1 MTKNWILHK
10 NVLITGTSS
19 GIGFELAKLLS
30 SECFCNVFG
39 CGRNLE
45 KLERSKKIIDEEIE
59 KYHEKLSMKNKQKH
73 EKGTYEFLQTD
84 VSSFE
89 KFSELKQK
97 LDEVGFRVD
106 VVICNAGIMPAFERF
121 ETQSVETAK
130 KVFETNFFSQVY
142 AYKLFCED
150 LKQNHGAFFSISSS
164 SALCPVVG
172 EALYSASKSAIKNF
186 IESIRVEHRKDF
198 LVGIVFPGYVDT
210 DLFRE
215 QQNLS
220 RLVKSFSMKSEK
232 MARKIVRRIQKRKR
246 RSVIG
251 FDAKLMNGMYKFFP
265 KTTPGTIANVLASV
279 HDPMF
284 DKVFENNQREK
295 KKK

>member
-1 MTKNWILHK
+1 MTKKWILHK

-19 GIGFELAKLLS
+19 GIGFEIAKLLS
-30 SECFCNVFG
+30 TKYFCNVFG

-45 KLERSKKIIDEEIE
+45 KLERSKKLIDDEIE
-59 KYHEKLSMKNKQKH
+59 KHHEKMSSKEKMKH
-73 EKGTYEFLQTD
+73 AKGTYDFLQTD

-89 KFSELKQK
+89 KFSSFKDELDKK
-97 LDEVGFRVD
+97 GFKTD
-106 VVICNAGIMPAFERF
+106 IVICNAGIMPAFERF

-150 LKQNHGAFFSISSS
+150 LKKNHGAFFSISSS

-172 EALYSASKSAIKNF
+172 EALYCSSKSAIKNF
-186 IESIRVEHRKDF
+186 IESIRVEHKKDF
-198 LVGIVFPGYVDT
+198 FVGIIFPGYVDT

-220 RLVKSFSMKSEK
+220 KLVKSISMKPEK
-232 MARKIVRRIQKRKR
+232 MAIKIVRKIQKRKR

-251 FDAKLMNGMYKFFP
+251 VDAKLMNLMYKFFP
-265 KTTPGTIANVLASV
+265 KTSPGTIGSVLASV

-284 DKVFENNQREK
+284 DKVFEDNQRERK
-295 KKK
+295 QK